1 MTTIRSFA
9 CAVALLLA
17 SEPAAASWGRVQAVP
32 SGTRASVQVP
42 NRPAAKGQRVTRGS
56 LESVTEDSVVV
67 RTKDSALRSI
77 PRNRILRLKVYVLA
91 SKRGKAWAITG
102 SLAAVSLWVFPYV
115 AGRGPPIRQHA
126 WRNSVFNRCGRLN
139 PRFGRHAP
147 ESSLDYCVSPL
158 FEVPHEI
165 DIGMS

>member
-17 SEPAAASWGRVQAVP
+17 SEPAAASWGRVQAIP
-32 SGTRASVQVP
+32 SGTRVSVQVP
-42 NRPAAKGQRVTRGS
+42 NRLAAKGQRVTRGS

-67 RTKDSALRSI
+67 RTNDSALRSI
-77 PRNRILRLKVYVLA
+77 PRNRILRLKVYVPA

-115 AGRGPPIRQHA
+115 AGRGTPPSDNKHGGILYLIA
-126 WRNSVFNRCGRLN
+126 AAVSIPVSVVVH
-139 PRFGRHAP
+139 PRARWNTVYRP
-147 ESSLDYCVSPL
+147 SSRSRTK
-158 FEVPHEI
+158 
-165 DIGMS
+165 